1 MGGCGGR
8 SELSGGYGHDRPGL
22 ASQQWKFIAQIERG
36 HKARLTFV
44 RPWAQEP
51 ACPWPMCEWGGCSP
65 RRQRKEIDCVLPV
78 KMEHLL
84 CAPEGDQLKD
94 LGTRRTGARGGLA
107 DGWPQAV
114 PLICLLSP
122 IFSVFTVFSFK
133 KKKTTTK
140 RWGKKPLKRTKKE
153 KKNPAQNRRW
163 ILFL

>member
-1 MGGCGGR
+1 MGWLLTKKT
-8 SELSGGYGHDRPGL
+8 E
-22 ASQQWKFIAQIERG
+22 ER
-36 HKARLTFV
+36 
-44 RPWAQEP
+44 
-51 ACPWPMCEWGGCSP
+51 
-65 RRQRKEIDCVLPV
+65 EIDCVLPV

-114 PLICLLSP
+114 PLICLFSP
-122 IFSVFTVFSFK
+122 IFSVFTVFSF
-133 KKKTTTK
+133 KKTTTK